1 MFEEIPTEA
10 ACPDRFE
17 ILLSNGQSQHAVDE
31 EQLVAAALAVL
42 RDSDF
47 SSAMISLAV
56 VDDPTIH
63 ELNRQ
68 FLNHDWPTD
77 VLSFALQDDGSHLEG
92 EVIISADTAATAA
105 AELNCTPAA
114 EQLLYV
120 IHGMLH
126 LVGFRDKTPAE
137 AQQMRI
143 AEARFL
149 GEFGWDASFRGGCCG
164 DEPLPLSLG
173 EGQGEDEVGQ
183 TNQAASAQLST
194 GSGATAATGEIPEGA
209 KRQ

>member
-1 MFEEIPTEA
+1 MSDDSFTDGLSDRAFEV
-10 ACPDRFE
+10 
-17 ILLSNGQSQHAVDE
+17 LLSNEQSRHAVDD

-42 RDSDF
+42 RESDF

-56 VDDPTIH
+56 VDDAAIRD
-63 ELNRQ
+63 LNRQ
-68 FLNHDWPTD
+68 FLNHDFPTD

-92 EVIISADTAATAA
+92 EVIISADTAAAAA
-105 AELNCTPAA
+105 AELGWTPAA

-126 LVGFRDKTPAE
+126 LVGYRDKTPAE

-149 GEFGWDASFRGGCCG
+149 GQFGWDATFRSGCG
-164 DEPLPLSLG
+164 DDGGGPADRS
-173 EGQGEDEVGQ
+173 EVPD
-183 TNQAASAQLST
+183 
-194 GSGATAATGEIPEGA
+194 GATTP
-209 KRQ
+209 